1 MTWLQFSIKILGV
14 HFGNSVI
21 DNSNWDE
28 ISRSLT
34 KKINIWSRAMRK
46 KKCKSNP
53 LIQIWYLG
61 QIETIPKFA

>member
-21 DNSNWDE
+21 DNSNWNK
-28 ISRSLT
+28 ISHTLT
-34 KKINIWSRAMRK
+34 KKNQYLEQSYEK